1 MLHVCYRKL
10 SLLLNTL
17 TAYIPVC
24 YCIIW
29 VCPVEMYDTIC
40 PSIRLIAGCT
50 PKHFKEVFSS
60 LSSTET
66 HSHHVQSRS
75 STREYDPLN
84 SNEIIQYW
92 FSTAHVCVRV
102 QCSTPQNCSIT
113 AGGSSFLH
121 PVLMHVCV
129 YSMCACVCVCVR
141 PCSCPTCRFSV
152 ILSVKR
158 GTSWLRN
165 ATNGSEALRW
175 ETMHWFPEIIP
186 ITWAC
191 THSSAV
197 TSLLTHSSAKSSNS
211 FLLGGA
217 SHNWPLTHTHEHAHR
232 QMCRQCFTDI
242 SSWAAVL
249 TQ

>member
-1 MLHVCYRKL
+1 MLQEIFP
-10 SLLLNTL
+10 SLKHSYSYWIYPGVILF
-17 TAYIPVC
+17 YMPQRS
-24 YCIIW
+24 IIY
-29 VCPVEMYDTIC
+29 PD
-40 PSIRLIAGCT
+40 IRLIAGC
-50 PKHFKEVFSS
+50 KAFQGSVFFPFQHRDPQ
-60 LSSTET
+60 T
-66 HSHHVQSRS
+66 HSHHVQCRS
-75 STREYDPLN
+75 STREYEPLN
-84 SNEIIQYW
+84 TNEIIQYW
-92 FSTAHVCVRV
+92 FSTVHVCVRV

-113 AGGSSFLH
+113 ARGSSSLH

-129 YSMCACVCVCVR
+129 C
-141 PCSCPTCRFSV
+141 PCSCPTWRFSV
-152 ILSVKR
+152 ILSAKR

-186 ITWAC
+186 ITFAC

-217 SHNWPLTHTHEHAHR
+217 SHNWPRTDTHEHAHR

-242 SSWAAVL
+242 SSWTGLL